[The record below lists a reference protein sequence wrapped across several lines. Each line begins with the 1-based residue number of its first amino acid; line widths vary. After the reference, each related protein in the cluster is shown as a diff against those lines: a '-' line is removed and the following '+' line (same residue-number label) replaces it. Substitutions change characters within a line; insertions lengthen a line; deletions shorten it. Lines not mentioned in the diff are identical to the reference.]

1 MIDCILSGIGL
12 LASFLSFE
20 ARKRISA
27 REAMRNPYFDSLGS
41 GVALLKDSE
50 YQFDILHTLLLAFPK
65 MLRKGSLQMFT
76 YSRSSVVWNFSPFP
90 SLCLYSLPHGLL

>member
-1 MIDCILSGIGL
+1 MNYNVYIVHVFENGTIKPCPTKKEICSIFINDCILPGIGL

-50 YQFDILHTLLLAFPK
+50 YQFDILHTLLLAFP
-65 MLRKGSLQMFT
+65 
-76 YSRSSVVWNFSPFP
+76 
-90 SLCLYSLPHGLL
+90 